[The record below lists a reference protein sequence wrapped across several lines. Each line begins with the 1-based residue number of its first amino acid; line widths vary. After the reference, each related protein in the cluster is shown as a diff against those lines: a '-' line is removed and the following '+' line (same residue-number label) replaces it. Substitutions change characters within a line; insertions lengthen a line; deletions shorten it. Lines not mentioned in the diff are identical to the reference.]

1 VNMVQKAL
9 AKQQAAE
16 NQIVIENNNRLKTRD
31 IEDETN
37 QSDPD
42 KTEGEGTSSGS
53 DPGGKGGGEKEKVE
67 EVEEKF
73 PWRKPLV
80 ESAKLRWQKKL
91 VEVCENET
99 VAKKLLETR
108 QKWRGNM
115 IAEMGEDGL
124 WKAEH
129 VLGAID
135 QEHAKLI
142 SASEDELEVEALSRI
157 IEDTRW
163 KINLYSA
170 KPNSLPLTIKL
181 IDECVSEDLASIFT
195 RFGKQ
200 WQLAAAASAPSM
212 EVWRADCLASCN
224 QKWQANLVLNC
235 SWEAQARAVAN
246 VKEEPLGIALSKV
259 DQSQEWKLA
268 VLGDCAG
275 WQVDFVMGEEREK
288 VAQLIARL
296 ESRKRVEGLL
306 GCKSLEEWKVN
317 IFSKDLDD
325 CKYKTFKEMEDWK
338 YQMLLEVDDE
348 EKALCIERLRSETI
362 CELVLAA
369 EESWRLNA
377 LCEAANAGFWLAKLV
392 SRCDF
397 EWQSRLLLMGQ
408 RDKVEQWRLN
418 QLPEISRED
427 IAANFLFNTRYGSS
441 IPRWKFELGL
451 KLTKCED
458 TLLQQKAE
466 LIFRDNIPQWKVEM
480 AAQCS
485 EGWRLEH
492 LERCVRAWPFD
503 EQGVSSRSVGE
514 LFMGAEEEWK
524 ASLLASE
531 KELWRAEI
539 IASVHQEWK
548 ANIMIRNAKRD
559 ELWRMRLVAP
569 LESEWQV
576 KMVFFAPEVW
586 KAEMIARLAANQEMR
601 ARELLECSTE
611 VFAKEVMA
619 GFTDVYY
626 T

>member
-1 VNMVQKAL
+1 MGSPLSTGTGETFERFRWRQIITIMMEKILVNMVQKAL

-31 IEDETN
+31 IEDESN
-37 QSDPD
+37 QSNPD
-42 KTEGEGTSSGS
+42 KTEGEGEEGTSSGGS
-53 DPGGKGGGEKEKVE
+53 DPGGKGGGEKVKIE
-67 EVEEKF
+67 EELQEEKF

-80 ESAKLRWQKKL
+80 EGAKLRWQKKL

-108 QKWRGNM
+108 QKWRGNI
-115 IAEMGEDGL
+115 IAEMGEDGV

-129 VLGAID
+129 ILGAID

-142 SASEDELEVEALSRI
+142 SGSEDELEVEALSRI
-157 IEDTRW
+157 TEDTRW

-181 IDECVSEDLASIFT
+181 TDECASEDLASIFT

-212 EVWRADCLASCN
+212 EVWRADCLAGCT

-246 VKEEPLGIALSKV
+246 VKEETLGIALSKV
-259 DQSQEWKLA
+259 AQSQEWKLA
-268 VLGDCAG
+268 VLVDCAD
-275 WQVDFVMGEEREK
+275 WQVDFVLGEERQK
-288 VAQLIARL
+288 VAQLIARF
-296 ESRKRVEGLL
+296 ESRERVEDLL
-306 GCKSLEEWKVN
+306 ACKSLEEWKIN

-325 CKYKTFKEMEDWK
+325 CKYKTLKEMEDWK
-338 YQMLLEVDDE
+338 YQMLLKVEDE
-348 EKALCIERLRSETI
+348 EKALCIERQRSQTI
-362 CELVLAA
+362 CELVEAS
-369 EESWRLNA
+369 EESWRLN
-377 LCEAANAGFWLAKLV
+377 
-392 SRCDF
+392 
-397 EWQSRLLLMGQ
+397 
-408 RDKVEQWRLN
+408 
-418 QLPEISRED
+418 
-427 IAANFLFNTRYGSS
+427 
-441 IPRWKFELGL
+441 
-451 KLTKCED
+451 
-458 TLLQQKAE
+458 
-466 LIFRDNIPQWKVEM
+466 
-480 AAQCS
+480 
-485 EGWRLEH
+485 
-492 LERCVRAWPFD
+492 
-503 EQGVSSRSVGE
+503 
-514 LFMGAEEEWK
+514 
-524 ASLLASE
+524 
-531 KELWRAEI
+531 
-539 IASVHQEWK
+539 
-548 ANIMIRNAKRD
+548 IMLRNAKRD

-586 KAEMIARLAANQEMR
+586 KAKMIARLAANQEMR

>member
-1 VNMVQKAL
+1 MPAPTERKRPGTFTNNTAVDTAL
-9 AKQQAAE
+9 E
-16 NQIVIENNNRLKTRD
+16 
-31 IEDETN
+31 
-37 QSDPD
+37 S
-42 KTEGEGTSSGS
+42 
-53 DPGGKGGGEKEKVE
+53 
-67 EVEEKF
+67 
-73 PWRKPLV
+73 RKPLRITFTSGMP
-80 ESAKLRWQKKL
+80 EPLAEGAKLRWQKKL

-108 QKWRGNM
+108 QKWRGNI

-129 VLGAID
+129 ILGAID

-157 IEDTRW
+157 TEDTRW

-170 KPNSLPLTIKL
+170 KPNNLPLTIKL
-181 IDECVSEDLASIFT
+181 IDECASEDLASIFT
-195 RFGKQ
+195 RYGKQ

-212 EVWRADCLASCN
+212 EVWRADCLAGCT

-268 VLGDCAG
+268 VLGDCAD

-288 VAQLIARL
+288 VAKLIARL
-296 ESRKRVEGLL
+296 ESRERVEGLL
-306 GCKSLEEWKVN
+306 GCKSLEEWKIN

-338 YQMLLEVDDE
+338 YQMLLQVEDE
-348 EKALCIERLRSETI
+348 EKALSIERSRSQTV
-362 CELVLAA
+362 CELVLAS
-369 EESWRLNA
+369 EESWRINA

-397 EWQSRLLLMGQ
+397 EWQCRLLLMGQ

-418 QLPEISRED
+418 QLPEITRED

-451 KLTKCED
+451 KLTRCED

-466 LIFRDNIPQWKVEM
+466 IIFRDNIPQWKVEM

-492 LERCVRAWPFD
+492 LDR
-503 EQGVSSRSVGE
+503 VSSRSVGE

-586 KAEMIARLAANQEMR
+586 KAEMIARLKPDQEMR

>member
-1 VNMVQKAL
+1 MMEKILVNMVQKAL

-108 QKWRGNM
+108 QKWRGNI

-408 RDKVEQWRLN
+408 KDKVEQWRLN

-492 LERCVRAWPFD
+492 LER
-503 EQGVSSRSVGE
+503 VSSRSVGE